1 MGIAVLGVDHPVSG
15 ISASSQGRRDE
26 IPRQDHMLFMNQLD
40 REAELQ
46 LLREDRGGP
55 AAVLVLARLD
65 VVPQPL

>member
-15 ISASSQGRRDE
+15 ISAGSQRRRDE
-26 IPRQDHMLFMNQLD
+26 IPRKGHMLFMNQLD